1 MTKLAIIYHSGY
13 GHTEKMAHH
22 VKKGAA
28 SVDGVET
35 LILKLE
41 DGNED
46 FSAAND
52 ADAIIFGSPTYM
64 GSVSAV
70 MKNFMEK
77 TSPLFAKRQWKDK
90 LAGGFTLSHSLSGDK
105 LNALM
110 QINIF
115 AMQHGMIWAGFDE
128 LNQSP
133 DGEPGKED
141 VMNRMGAFLGLMGQT
156 ENAPADITPPSGD
169 LLSAEYFGK
178 RLAETAKR
186 FKKA

>member
-70 MKNFMEK
+70 MKNFMEICERRK
-77 TSPLFAKRQWKDK
+77 
-90 LAGGFTLSHSLSGDK
+90 H
-105 LNALM
+105 
-110 QINIF
+110 
-115 AMQHGMIWAGFDE
+115 E
-128 LNQSP
+128 LNYVQSMACI
-133 DGEPGKED
+133 G
-141 VMNRMGAFLGLMGQT
+141 NTYLMTHDFQ
-156 ENAPADITPPSGD
+156 
-169 LLSAEYFGK
+169 
-178 RLAETAKR
+178 LAEEYLPPVLKINSDGLTKDFFFALLLLLPESLPSCYPM
-186 FKKA
+186 